1 MGGRSNVI
9 ALRVRKPGAVIA
21 HGSPPERTTQ
31 DPGVHEV
38 VVERI
43 LFIPQGQTESDLARV
58 AGKAGFHWLLDHGRS
73 DVQMGVSRR
82 VGGGRCRLPRPSDRE
97 HRKRPEEE
105 KRDDSHV
112 WRILSPSRRYL
123 DLRLFLHTLYE
134 FVKSSR
140 RGSVHEL
147 MLLLEKN
154 EASLHQTAPEMLLEI
169 CIFSP
174 QSRHS

>member
-9 ALRVRKPGAVIA
+9 ALRVRKPRAVIA

-82 VGGGRCRLPRPSDRE
+82 VGGGRCRLSRHPIGNTGSDQKKRSATTLMSGESSPPRADTSTYGSFCT
-97 HRKRPEEE
+97 HYM
-105 KRDDSHV
+105 S
-112 WRILSPSRRYL
+112 
-123 DLRLFLHTLYE
+123 
-134 FVKSSR
+134 SSR
-140 RGSVHEL
+140 AVGAGSVHEL